1 MGKFTRGTLLAA
13 TKVLQNWSHSDIER
27 FGLEFGVQDHLDG
40 YSRANKANALSSY
53 LLQVPSAR
61 HEEGGSLSDAV
72 VRGIVERSLS
82 NLHTS
87 EPDLIDKRFPA
98 EYAELHAAL
107 SKNGYVVQ
115 GGVLRT
121 SLPEGLDLP
130 EADDEVHA
138 LLKKYDFTVPLG
150 HLDQAISAHSRGEWA
165 GANSQL
171 RSFIEGLFDSI
182 VEELAGGTT
191 LPPPGHQRRIWLAN
205 RTPPFFVPGLNE
217 WDGQGKGFMEG
228 FIRRLHPAGSHP
240 GLSDEEDSTFRLH
253 LVLLV
258 ARSLLRRL

>member
-1 MGKFTRGTLLAA
+1 MTKFTRGTILAA
-13 TKVLQNWSHSDIER
+13 TKVLQNWSHSDIDR
-27 FGLEFGVQDHLDG
+27 FGLELGVQNHLNG
-40 YSRANKANALSSY
+40 YSRANKGNAVSGY
-53 LLQVPSAR
+53 LLEVPGAR
-61 HEEGGSLSDAV
+61 DEDGGSLSDAV
-72 VRGIVERSLS
+72 VTGIVERAIA
-82 NLHTS
+82 NLHS
-87 EPDLIDKRFPA
+87 SDPALVDKRFPL
-98 EYAELHAAL
+98 EYPELHAAL

-121 SLPEGLDLP
+121 ALPQALNLP

-138 LLKKYDFTVPLG
+138 LLKQFGFSVPSG
-150 HLDQAISAHSRGEWA
+150 HLDQAISAHTRGEWA
-165 GANSQL
+165 GANGQL

-182 VEELAGGTT
+182 AETLAAGAT
-191 LPPPGHQRRIWLAN
+191 LPAPGHQRRIWLAN

-258 ARSLLRRL
+258 ARSLLRRI